1 MYQPSTNFW
10 GKDPM
15 NWWIG
20 QVTDPEKGKW
30 GDSLESTQAANGEDI
45 YGFRCRV
52 RIVGYHDCADDLPD
66 EDLPLA
72 HILLPPN
79 TATTGGCGETVQYQ
93 GGEVVVG
100 FFMDGEDAQQ
110 PVIFGT
116 LFKQPFI
123 RDNLTTSQFKSK
135 KQTCFVPYT
144 PPKVVQTSGKQQQ
157 FQESPWPRGFTPGE
171 LVKSIASKQKED
183 ATNITIDTFSPCED
197 NEISKISNAI
207 KDFTRKLETLQELNE
222 ASTYIDPIYGG
233 IIDIEE
239 EVKLATNRIHNS
251 MTKLV
256 RRGRSWLI
264 QDTLDKLDKRMED
277 SVDKFNQVVLG
288 QATNALTSVIFCNIE
303 KIQDGLID
311 YLSKSLENMIGQVL
325 DVPICGIENFMGD
338 MFGQINNL
346 IDSSLGGMF
355 DQLNNIQGG
364 GIALPS
370 ETFSKAIRFAN
381 ILTNVLDC
389 DKANCPPEPTSYS
402 SKGGVTKSIEDSF
415 DNIIDKVGLNS
426 KLTPLLDKID
436 DAIEASPSRPD
447 CSTNVLKCGPP
458 RVDFIGS
465 SGEGASG
472 SAIVNAIGQIIG
484 VSINGP
490 GFGFEEPPLL
500 SFFDSCDKGYG
511 AGGYPVMG
519 PVSKITEG
527 TGVFVGGAGGI
538 QLTSNG
544 LAINL
549 GGQGGIPVL
558 TSDGNTI
565 TVDGKLILAGSIG
578 GTPVKAGSIGGI
590 PLLIDGVPVIVNGEG
605 GKGLTAGG
613 FPLVIG
619 ATNAG
624 AAGVVGAG
632 GVGGAAGVGGVG
644 GVGGA
649 AGGFEGFNITVGGES
664 DEDLLYVPDPNGNQ
678 LGVVGVVITDTG
690 QEYLPTTTETT
701 LNPDGTLTQKEVT
714 PDPNGNY
721 DGKQSYV
728 TSLGEVVVDN
738 VGFEYSD
745 GDTATVSGG
754 SIATDDTDGTIGQ
767 AQVELNIQNG
777 FIVGATVVNGGSG
790 FTSLPDI
797 TINSDTGAGA
807 KLKPVLKFTKVDDAS
822 QLADTDIPFD
832 RNLSVVTVI
841 SCIEK

>member
-1 MYQPSTNFW
+1 
-10 GKDPM
+10 M

-30 GDSLESTQAANGEDI
+30 GDALESTQAANGEEI
-45 YGFRCRV
+45 NGFRCRV

-100 FFMDGEDAQQ
+100 FFIDGEDAQQ

-116 LFKQPFI
+116 LFKQPFV
-123 RDNLTTSQFKSK
+123 RDQLTTSQFNAK

-144 PPKVVQTSGKQQQ
+144 PPKVVQTAGKQQQ
-157 FQESPWPRGFTPGE
+157 FQESPWPRAFTAGE
-171 LVKSIASKQKED
+171 VVKSIAAKQKE
-183 ATNITIDTFSPCED
+183 ASTNIVTDTFSPCED

-207 KDFTRKLETLQELNE
+207 KDFTRKAETLQELNE

-233 IIDIEE
+233 IVDIKS
-239 EVKLATNRIHNS
+239 EVQLTTNRIHNS

-264 QDTLDKLDKRMED
+264 QDTLDKLDKTMEEKT
-277 SVDKFNQVVLG
+277 DKFNQVVLG

-303 KIQDGLID
+303 KIQDELQG

-325 DVPICGIENFMGD
+325 DVPICGVENFMSD

-370 ETFSKAIRFAN
+370 KTFSKAIKFAN

-402 SKGGVTKSIEDSF
+402 SKAGVTKSIEDSF
-415 DNIIDKVGLNS
+415 DNIINKVGLNQ
-426 KLTPLLDKID
+426 KLTPLIETLD
-436 DAIEASPSRPD
+436 DAIDASPSRPD
-447 CSTNVLKCGPP
+447 CNTNVLKCGPP
-458 RVDFIGS
+458 RVDFIG
-465 SGEGASG
+465 GGGQGVTG
-472 SAIVNAIGQIIG
+472 SAVVNALGNIIG
-484 VSINGP
+484 VAVNGT

-519 PVSKITEG
+519 TVSPLIYTESDRQRDLISSQLVNG
-527 TGVFVGGAGGI
+527 TGLDQIADGTGLDQIADGTGI
-538 QLTSNG
+538 
-544 LAINL
+544 
-549 GGQGGIPVL
+549 GQITKIIP
-558 TSDGNTI
+558 
-565 TVDGKLILAGSIG
+565 DGKKVGDAVIDNDENSVKIKESGLEVNNTNL
-578 GTPVKAGSIGGI
+578 PV
-590 PLLIDGVPVIVNGEG
+590 
-605 GKGLTAGG
+605 
-613 FPLVIG
+613 
-619 ATNAG
+619 
-624 AAGVVGAG
+624 
-632 GVGGAAGVGGVG
+632 
-644 GVGGA
+644 
-649 AGGFEGFNITVGGES
+649 
-664 DEDLLYVPDPNGNQ
+664 YVPDPNGTE
-678 LGVVGVVITDTG
+678 LGVVGVVITNPG
-690 QEYLPTTTETT
+690 QEYLSNTTETDI
-701 LNPDGTLTQKEVT
+701 NGNVKELV

-721 DGKQSYV
+721 DGKTSYV
-728 TSLGEVVVDN
+728 TSLGDAVIDN
-738 VGFEYSD
+738 VGFGYSD
-745 GDTATVSGG
+745 DDTATVNGGSVDSAGGTLPGGATVDSVSGSGG
-754 SIATDDTDGTIGQ
+754 ATGDSVSGAGGALTGGATGDIIQRPAQ
-767 AQVELNIQNG
+767 AEVELNIQNG
-777 FIVGATVVNGGSG
+777 HIVGATVVNGGSG
-790 FTSLPDI
+790 FTGLPDI

-807 KLKPVLKFTKVDDAS
+807 KIRPVLKFTKVDDAS
-822 QLADTDIPFD
+822 QLVDTNNPFNK
-832 RNLSVVTVI
+832 NLPVVTVI